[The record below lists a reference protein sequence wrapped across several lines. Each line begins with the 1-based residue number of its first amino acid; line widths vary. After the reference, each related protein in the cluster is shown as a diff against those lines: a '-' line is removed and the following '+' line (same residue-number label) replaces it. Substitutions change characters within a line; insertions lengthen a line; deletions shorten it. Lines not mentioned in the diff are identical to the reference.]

1 MLFRLLWWTRCAVIE
16 ALRRWFA
23 PRFREIAEPA
33 LSPEEV
39 YIAERAKRLVASF
52 EKKDCQFKM
61 NANMTSEFYRR
72 DGFKYCLPH
81 RPNDGKVAKLKIS
94 DSPFEVDSSPS
105 SGSVHSAWTI
115 EKMWIARVLVE
126 NTPRGNVY
134 MHYNIYKGAFAYYCD
149 TSLPYA
155 LANAAAARYVLT
167 FACRDLYLDESVL
180 GAERRSPLIA
190 LAASAEAA
198 ARGASRAALLL
209 PDRKSGATS
218 AAPLPFAKLKKYGA
232 HGAPTA
238 GAAAAPSEPAVEL
251 ARNKFVYM
259 GRVRD
264 MKVLQTPKKT
274 ATVDRCEEIAW
285 SNRLASLNNAI
296 KNKNSSAIDYKGY
309 VNQKNAVEE
318 KLAEFAAAKTVFS
331 KFSDTANNLGKSV
344 ATSALALERKIE
356 TYLSVHGIVDDS
368 GDGFYAADF
377 GRQVSFNS
385 PKFFSPAMREFD

>member
-232 HGAPTA
+232 HGVTSASPRYTSTH
-238 GAAAAPSEPAVEL
+238 APSPNTAARSARMASRRVGRGAGVTSSPASS
-251 ARNKFVYM
+251 
-259 GRVRD
+259 GR
-264 MKVLQTPKKT
+264 
-274 ATVDRCEEIAW
+274 
-285 SNRLASLNNAI
+285 
-296 KNKNSSAIDYKGY
+296 
-309 VNQKNAVEE
+309 
-318 KLAEFAAAKTVFS
+318 
-331 KFSDTANNLGKSV
+331 
-344 ATSALALERKIE
+344 SALPSRGVRGPSCGGWI
-356 TYLSVHGIVDDS
+356 
-368 GDGFYAADF
+368 AAS
-377 GRQVSFNS
+377 RC
-385 PKFFSPAMREFD
+385 R